1 MRSAVPAVARLLRR
15 FKSGYSP
22 AQSPF
27 SRLTDMLGAM
37 DGEPTKE
44 PAEHAHKP
52 GLAAVFSAL
61 IPGTGQWYAG
71 RKARALLVAA
81 PMILLLLVIVLGA
94 WGGAVGVLEL
104 AVRPAILWTL
114 IAVNIVLLAWRV
126 FAVTDAYRLA
136 REGATSRWSRL
147 LLVALVALVAI
158 PHVAVVSYAF
168 RSVLLI
174 DRVFSSADAGGDVAV
189 TLAPPSPEA
198 DVVPD
203 PLTVEISTTTTSPV
217 VATTTTEGPPARNL
231 IFRPGLGDP
240 GAIDARPDMD
250 APEAAA
256 APFLPFE
263 ERVDAGRLTFLLAG
277 GDSGPD
283 RGGLRTDTIMVA
295 TMDLQTG
302 EAALFGI
309 PRNMA
314 QIPMPRQFRSA
325 FVDFERRLSPVN
337 DPSTWVDRDGDGVP
351 DRPGFSSC
359 RCFPEQINALYP
371 YTRKWTRSFPD
382 EVDPGMAALREVVEH
397 LTGLNVDYYVL
408 VDMKAFVE
416 LVDAVGGVDVYVQ
429 AALQSEVSPPEEGA
443 RWATVDV
450 QPGMNHLSGTEALA
464 YARARKGSSDY
475 VRMQR
480 QRCLLRSVAADSD
493 PWTLFRSFP
502 SIADAIERY
511 VVTDVPVAF
520 LPDLV
525 RAAATLDFSNIA
537 TVGFNPPY
545 YAPKRDHKYR
555 PIPDVKRIRA
565 KVSKVIE
572 EGTIAQSSTGD
583 SECDPPAE

>member
-1 MRSAVPAVARLLRR
+1 
-15 FKSGYSP
+15 
-22 AQSPF
+22 
-27 SRLTDMLGAM
+27 M
-37 DGEPTKE
+37 DGEATNGA
-44 PAEHAHKP
+44 AERTRKP
-52 GLAAVFSAL
+52 GVAAAFSAL

-71 RKARALLVAA
+71 RIARGFLVAA
-81 PMILLLLVIVLGA
+81 PMLLLLIVGA
-94 WGGAVGVLEL
+94 LAVWDGAVGVLEL
-104 AVRPAILWTL
+104 AVRPSVLWTL
-114 IAVNIVLLAWRV
+114 IVVNIALLGWRV
-126 FAVTDAYRLA
+126 FAVTDAYRLVA
-136 REGATSRWSRL
+136 DGAGGRWSRVV
-147 LLVALVALVAI
+147 LVALVALVAI
-158 PHVAVVSYAF
+158 PHVAVAAYAF
-168 RSVLLI
+168 RSVLFI
-174 DRVFSSADAGGDVAV
+174 DRVFVSAESSDVPV

-198 DVVPD
+198 DIVPD
-203 PLTVEISTTTTSPV
+203 PLTVESTTTTTTTVPMV
-217 VATTTTEGPPARNL
+217 TTTTTEGPPARNL

-240 GAIDARPDMD
+240 EAIDARPEIN
-250 APEAAA
+250 APVAAA

-263 ERVDAGRLTFLLAG
+263 ERVDADRLTFLLAG
-277 GDSGPD
+277 GDSGPG

-314 QIPMPRQFRSA
+314 QIPMPRRFRSA
-325 FVDFERRLSPVN
+325 FVDLERRLSPTN
-337 DPSTWVDRDGDGVP
+337 DPATWVDVNGDGVA
-351 DRPGFSSC
+351 DQPGFSSC
-359 RCFPEQINALYP
+359 HCFPEQINALYP
-371 YTRKWTRSFPD
+371 YTRKWTSSYPD
-382 EVDPGMAALREVVEH
+382 EVDPGMAALRDVVEH
-397 LTGLNVDYYVL
+397 MTGLNIDYYVL

-429 AALQSEVSPPEEGA
+429 EALQSEVSPPEEGE

-480 QRCLLRSVAADSD
+480 QRCLLRAVAADSD
-493 PWTLFRSFP
+493 PWTLLRSFP
-502 SIADAIERY
+502 AIADAIERY

-525 RAAATLDFSNIA
+525 RAAATLDFSGIA

-545 YAPKRDHKYR
+545 YAPERDHKYH

-565 KVSKVIE
+565 KVTKVIE
-572 EGTIAQSSTGD
+572 EGAIAQSSTGE